1 MVEIQESLDVINY
14 KPDNYEQRC
23 EPITLEIVNKWKM
36 LKETKDNFLEI

>member
-23 EPITLEIVNKWKM
+23 EPITLEIVNKWKNAQRN
-36 LKETKDNFLEI
+36 KR